1 MVAEAGLEP
10 ARPIG
15 HRILNPERL
24 PIPPLGHY
32 HWLGQNAILPQ
43 QLVASKNSALRFLS
57 LTFDSI
63 HRIQNGLNRGFHGIG
78 RRAPPAVD

>member
-32 HWLGQNAILPQ
+32 HWLVENDILPQ
-43 QLVASKNSALRFLS
+43 QRAASKNSALSFLC

-63 HRIQNGLNRGFHGIG
+63 DGIQNRLNR
-78 RRAPPAVD
+78 

>member
-43 QLVASKNSALRFLS
+43 QPVTSKNSAICFLP
-57 LTFDSI
+57 LTFDSVNG
-63 HRIQNGLNRGFHGIG
+63 IQNCLNRRFHGISG
-78 RRAPPAVD
+78 RPTASID